1 MVLLHLHRLC
11 MRVLK
16 GPTVCKEVTCIIS
29 EIYDHSSQWVKCIK
43 TAEKNECFCNF
54 SFLRRL
60 KVSILGTVESSK
72 LLE

>member
-43 TAEKNECFCNF
+43 TAEKKRM
-54 SFLRRL
+54 FL
-60 KVSILGTVESSK
+60 
-72 LLE
+72 